1 MNYRIRNESRE
12 KIRKILGF
20 TMNQAPAI
28 SSASC
33 WQQIAGASMLKQS
46 KEEVKQ
52 RHLTENNNEQ
62 LLLN

>member
-1 MNYRIRNESRE
+1 MKQR
-12 KIRKILGF
+12 KISKILGF

-46 KEEVKQ
+46 KEDG
-52 RHLTENNNEQ
+52 
-62 LLLN
+62 

>member
-1 MNYRIRNESRE
+1 MKQR
-12 KIRKILGF
+12 KISKILGF

-46 KEEVKQ
+46 TQTVKQ

-62 LLLN
+62 LLPN